1 MSFVTQ
7 LLTEHFASSATSP
20 LSMLLLSCALLWF
33 LVCSTVLFVIDVR
46 EHRLPNR
53 WTGLLF
59 IGGACLL
66 LATTLTA
73 PDDSVFS
80 HRWLIILGGSVAYLL
95 AMFVLHLLTR
105 AGLGMGDVKLAA
117 GLGLYTGF
125 IGWEAVIAGF
135 VLAFLVGGLQAVY
148 LVVFKGAK
156 KNTRIAFGPAM
167 LVGGLLTLLM

>member
-1 MSFVTQ
+1 
-7 LLTEHFASSATSP
+7 
-20 LSMLLLSCALLWF
+20 MLLLSCALLWF
-33 LVCSTVLFVIDVR
+33 LMCSTFLFVIDVR

-59 IGGACLL
+59 IGGACFL

-80 HRWLIILGGSVAYLL
+80 NRWLMILGGSAAYLL
-95 AMFVLHLLTR
+95 VMFVLHLLTR

-135 VLAFLVGGLQAVY
+135 VLAFLVGGLQADRKSTRLNSSHVAISY
-148 LVVFKGAK
+148 AVFCLKK
-156 KNTRIAFGPAM
+156 KNR
-167 LVGGLLTLLM
+167 